1 MSENIKNGIDVSAWQ
16 ASIDWD
22 KASAEIDFAII
33 RLGYGKNTVDKYAE
47 RNISELNRL
56 GIPYGVYWFSYA
68 YTVDMARN
76 EAKSALAYLEKLGA
90 KPSYPVYFDW
100 EYDSRD
106 YAKKNGVTV
115 SNALLCDM
123 ATAFCE
129 EVQAAGYY
137 PGIYA
142 NPDYIKSYFGEDI
155 FKTYDLWLAH
165 YVSSQSRDVKLWQYS
180 SSGKV
185 AGISGN
191 VDMNRCYVDYPATI
205 AGVETVPE
213 ETPEKKEEGY
223 TMNMRNLSRDCKG
236 EDVRALQILLIGR
249 GYTCG
254 SYGADGDFGNAT
266 DAAVRNYQQDHGLGV
281 DGIAGP
287 ATMGSLLG
295 V

>member
-1 MSENIKNGIDVSAWQ
+1 MSKTFNGIDVSAWQ
-16 ASIDWD
+16 GSIDWD
-22 KASAEIDFAII
+22 KAGAEIDFAII
-33 RLGYGKNTVDKYAE
+33 RLGYGKNTVDKCAE

-56 GIPYGVYWFSYA
+56 GIPYGVYWYSYA

-115 SNALLCDM
+115 SNALLRDM

-129 EVQAAGYY
+129 AVRSDGYY

-142 NPDYIKSYFGEDI
+142 NPDYINSYYGEDI

-165 YVSSQSRDVKLWQYS
+165 YVSSQSRDVKLWQHS
-180 SSGKV
+180 ETGKV

-191 VDMNRCYVDYPATI
+191 VDVNRCYVDYPAII
-205 AGVETVPE
+205 AGQ
-213 ETPEKKEEGY
+213 KEEAAEEPKADAVL
-223 TMNMRNLSRDCKG
+223 TMRNLSKGCKG

-254 SYGADGDFGNAT
+254 KYGADGDFGSAT
-266 DAAVRNYQQDHGLGV
+266 DSAVRNYQLDHGLDV

-295 V
+295 LD